1 MGIPLPFTLPGIEPR
16 TCWTKGRHATIWASA
31 ASHNTMLLHGNFVEL
46 SVVVLFRKSPCFFII
61 LSSKCISASGHP
73 EYYHTFIN
81 TYCIFLWQ
89 VKVTEIVDVTDAD
102 SSVILSPDERE
113 NNTHLEFDD
122 EWNEENLA
130 CSSSWLPQQAIQI
143 EGWFSLK
150 LYKCFENPMSVIG
163 HLHCEVIKL
172 FFFNNKIFY
181 YCFPY
186 LRAARITKLT

>member
-1 MGIPLPFTLPGIEPR
+1 MLPSEPARRATTQCYYMVILLNCPLSSFSGKVHVFSSFCPPNAFQHLVTLSI
-16 TCWTKGRHATIWASA
+16 T
-31 ASHNTMLLHGNFVEL
+31 
-46 SVVVLFRKSPCFFII
+46 I
-61 LSSKCISASGHP
+61 LSLT
-73 EYYHTFIN
+73 HTVF
-81 TYCIFLWQ
+81 FLWQ

-172 FFFNNKIFY
+172 FFFFNNKIFY

-186 LRAARITKLT
+186 FRAARMTKLT